1 MIDTTFE
8 SSPAARAPL
17 FSPSAGLLLT
27 TLLFLSPGL
36 HAEEV
41 STGLRVAP
49 FQETLPPGWRVAQ
62 QDQTWEAARD
72 LTTTLG
78 AYADF
83 RLHLRYHAPALKTD
97 SAIVLGDSL
106 KAALPATSAGWTEI
120 DLLYSHQPGAAAI
133 YSLWNDG
140 RAIGQDIEIPGSRAA
155 GRAFF
160 QAGDSESNEK
170 LSTSGDF
177 TVAARFRT
185 TDGGTLFAR
194 APAEGEWQ
202 PDAKALFVRGGRLV
216 YDIGWVG
223 ALTLP
228 NKIDDDE
235 WRTVVLVVQD
245 STATLQVEGGQIVYR
260 EDFQRSDADGHVFKI
275 GSAASNFGGD
285 YHGDIEWVRFYQRA
299 LDPEAAGLLVSG
311 REDEGNTPDFQWRPE
326 PRPSLHPG
334 WASAEGR
341 PVPVA
346 LEAPAGFLVSE
357 LWFQPLDECDHA
369 ALIASCDQASFE
381 RGQAIYQTL
390 CLTCHGVPGREGTL
404 PTALKFWEAPFR
416 NGHDPYRMFRTL
428 ADGFELMVPQPQYS
442 PRQKYD
448 VIHYIREAFLKD
460 ANPSQYA
467 AVTPAYLKGLPR
479 GRPGIE
485 AAAPGQDLDATPPYE
500 RMDFGPF
507 LMWTYEVAPDNIAYK
522 GIAVRLDPGP
532 GGVSKGRA
540 WIIYD
545 HDTLRVAAASSGESF
560 VDWKGI
566 AFDGSHG
573 THTSITGN
581 RAWVNPVGPG
591 WAHPQTGSW
600 EDPRLLGRDGK
611 PYGPLPGSWARY
623 RGLHTFADRVTLRY
637 TVGETEILETPG
649 FIDYGAVPIF
659 TRTLEV
665 GPSRRDLALRAAPE
679 EEGLQVALHGPDGV
693 ALSLEEGFHVA
704 RISAKATPLRFV
716 VSTSRLDEASLEA
729 LTADFTGAP
738 GPQDWLEG
746 ATRRWD
752 QEVTTEGVYGES
764 TGPFAV
770 DTIVTPDGEANPWNS
785 WMRLGGFDFFP
796 DGDRAAVC
804 TWMGDVWVVSGL
816 AGRLATLRWTR
827 IASGLFQPLGLK
839 ILNGVVH
846 VACRDQIV
854 RLHDHNGNG
863 ETDFYECF
871 NNDHQVTEHFH
882 EFAMGLQADAAGNLY
897 YAKSARHALDALVPH
912 HGTLLRVSADGSRTD
927 ILATGFRAANGVC
940 LNPDGTYIVTDQE
953 GHWNPKNRI
962 NWVRDGGFY
971 GNMFGYHHVTDSS
984 DQAMEQPLCWI
995 TNTFDRSPAEL
1006 VWVEGDAWGPLNGSL
1021 LNLSYGYGKVYVV
1034 PHETIGG
1041 VAQGGMCE
1049 LPIPQ
1054 FPTGVMRGRFH
1065 PADGQLYLS
1074 GLFAWGGNQTEA
1086 GGFYRLRY
1094 TGEPVCLPTGLR
1106 ARQGRMELVFSED
1119 LDPAAVKEL
1128 ERFAVKVWDLRRSAG
1143 YGSPHLNE
1151 RALALDAVTLAE
1163 DGRTLTLGL
1172 PGLAPTWGMEIVWR
1186 VRTRSGREAQGVLH
1200 NTIHVLGD

>member
-1 MIDTTFE
+1 MFE
-8 SSPAARAPL
+8 SSHAESGTPFP
-17 FSPSAGLLLT
+17 PSAAFLLT
-27 TLLFLSPGL
+27 ALLFFSPGL
-36 HAEEV
+36 AAEV
-41 STGLRVAP
+41 APTGLRVEP
-49 FQETLPPGWRVAQ
+49 FREALPPGWRIAEP
-62 QDQTWEAARD
+62 DEAWEAPHD
-72 LTTTLG
+72 LTTPLG

-83 RLHLRYHAPALKTD
+83 RLHLRYHAPASNTD
-97 SAIVLGDSL
+97 AAIVLGESA
-106 KAALPATSAGWTEI
+106 KATIPANSAGWTEI
-120 DLLYSHQPGAAAI
+120 DLLYSHQPGAAAV
-133 YSLWNDG
+133 YSLWNGATALNEDV
-140 RAIGQDIEIPGSRAA
+140 EIPGSRAA

-160 QAGDSESNEK
+160 QAEGPEANAK

-177 TVAARFRT
+177 TVAVRFRT
-185 TDGGTLFAR
+185 TDGGTLVAR
-194 APAEGEWQ
+194 APAEGDWQ
-202 PDAKALFVRGGRLV
+202 PGGKSLFVRGGRLV

-223 ALTLP
+223 ALSLP
-228 NKIDDDE
+228 NKIDDGE
-235 WRTVVLVVQD
+235 WRTVVLVVQG
-245 STATLQVEGGQIVYR
+245 STAMLQAGDEPPVHR
-260 EDFQRSDADGHVFKI
+260 EDFQRPDVDEHVFKI
-275 GSAASNFGGD
+275 GSTAGDFGGD
-285 YHGDIEWVRFYQRA
+285 YHGDIEWVCFYKRA
-299 LDPEAAGLLVSG
+299 LDPEAARLLASG
-311 REDEGNTPDFQWRPE
+311 REDEGNTADFQWRPE
-326 PRPSLHPG
+326 PTSSLPPD
-334 WASAEGR
+334 WKSTEGL

-346 LEAPAGFLVSE
+346 LEAPAGFLISE
-357 LWFQPLDECDHA
+357 LWFQPLDDCDHGS
-369 ALIASCDQASFE
+369 LIASCDHESFE

-390 CLTCHGVPGREGTL
+390 CLTCHGAPGREGTL
-404 PTALKFWEAPFR
+404 PTALKFWEAPFL

-428 ADGFELMVPQPQYS
+428 ADGFQLMVPQPQYS

-479 GRPGIE
+479 GRPGHQAGE
-485 AAAPGQDLDATPPYE
+485 SGHDPRAAPPYE
-500 RMDFGPF
+500 KMDFGPF
-507 LMWTYEVAPDNIAYK
+507 LMWTYEVAPNNIAYK

-540 WIIYD
+540 WMIYD

-560 VDWKGI
+560 IDWKGI

-591 WAHPQTGSW
+591 WAHPESGSW

-611 PYGPLPGSWARY
+611 PYGPLPKSWARY
-623 RGLHTFADRVTLRY
+623 RGVHASGDRVVLQY
-637 TVGETEILETPG
+637 TIGETEVLESPG

-659 TRTLEV
+659 TRTIEV
-665 GPSRRDLALRAAPE
+665 GPSRRDLALRAAPAE
-679 EEGLQVALHGPDGV
+679 DGLQVTVHGPDGV
-693 ALSLEEGFHVA
+693 AVSHEEGYHVV
-704 RISAKATPLRFV
+704 RISAKATPLRCAI
-716 VSTSRLDEASLEA
+716 SISRLDEASLGA
-729 LTADFTGAP
+729 LTANVTGLPALHDWMEG
-738 GPQDWLEG
+738 GP
-746 ATRRWD
+746 RRWD
-752 QEVTTEGVYGES
+752 QEVTTEGVNGES

-770 DTIVTPDGEANPWNS
+770 DAIVTPDAAANPWNS

-796 DGDRAAVC
+796 DGDGAAVC
-804 TWMGDVWVVSGL
+804 TWMGDVWIVRGL
-816 AGRLATLRWTR
+816 AGRLGRLRWTR

-839 ILNGVVH
+839 ILNGVIH

-854 RLHDHNGNG
+854 RLHDRNGDG

-897 YAKSARHALDALVPH
+897 YAKSARHALASLVPH

-971 GNMFGYHHVTDSS
+971 GNMFGYHDVTDSS
-984 DQAMEQPLCWI
+984 DRAMEQPLCWI

-1006 VWVEGDAWGPLNGSL
+1006 VWVESDAWGPLKGSL

-1034 PHETIGG
+1034 PHETVNG
-1041 VAQGGMCE
+1041 VMQGGMCE
-1049 LPIPQ
+1049 FPIPQ

-1094 TGEPVCLPTGLR
+1094 TGEPVCLPTGVR
-1106 ARQGRMELVFSED
+1106 ARKGRMELVFSED
-1119 LDPAAVKEL
+1119 LDPAAVEEL

-1143 YGSPHLNE
+1143 YGSPHVNE
-1151 RALALDAVTLAE
+1151 RALALGSVKLAE
-1163 DGRTLTLGL
+1163 DGRTVRLGL
-1172 PGLAPTWGMEIVWR
+1172 SDLAPTWGMEIVWR
-1186 VRTRSGREAQGVLH
+1186 VRTRAGREVQGVVH
-1200 NTIHVLGD
+1200 NTVHVLGD